1 MSIQLNHNN
10 MTTLAQAMLKATR
23 IAFSNQSTQ
32 AVSVPS
38 QAMPDYGSDVHLGVG
53 GDNFHSPQEEDH
65 YALRT

>member
-1 MSIQLNHNN
+1 MSIQLSHNN

-23 IAFSNQSTQ
+23 IAFSNQATQ

-53 GDNFHSPQEEDH
+53 GDNFFDPDEGDRCG
-65 YALRT
+65 LRT